1 MAADDTDLLQWF
13 TGTNTS
19 SGTGSGG
26 DNENLAPPTVSV
38 AKQQGQSSSVM
49 DESSQDSL
57 PDDAASCDGG
67 SGGVGIF
74 TLWGKFSINFI
85 LQIHSFFPKFFL
97 IRIMWTLSF
106 CPDWRSSAPFFCWF
120 FPHRRPRQ
128 RRKMG

>member
-1 MAADDTDLLQWF
+1 MAADDNDLLQWF

-26 DNENLAPPTVSV
+26 DKENLAPPTVYV
-38 AKQQGQSSSVM
+38 ARQQGQSSSVM

-57 PDDAASCDGG
+57 PEDAVSCDGG

-85 LQIHSFFPKFFL
+85 LQRHFF
-97 IRIMWTLSF
+97 
-106 CPDWRSSAPFFCWF
+106 
-120 FPHRRPRQ
+120 Q
-128 RRKMG
+128 RNFSC